1 MQLSEQLQVFLFPP
15 EPREPDSS
23 KEMKRTV
30 KKEQELTCF
39 AFPVATK
46 VVFPRNLLPRSSAS
60 CQLASRRDCPA
71 TPAAGGTE
79 RRGGGTRGI
88 WIRSLKAQP
97 EKQKRFTLKSWF
109 VSSLGVGFKHFFS
122 PPPAACV
129 GNSSRD
135 APALASPQPGEKFL
149 QFSTTPV
156 HFRSLPPAGQ
166 KAKLLPEVLV
176 IHASCTEFTPL
187 TRTCQ
192 PPSQ

>member
-1 MQLSEQLQVFLFPP
+1 MLFPLP
-15 EPREPDSS
+15 PRWFSLEIFSPGAVPPASSLPAGTARPHRPREG
-23 KEMKRTV
+23 
-30 KKEQELTCF
+30 
-39 AFPVATK
+39 
-46 VVFPRNLLPRSSAS
+46 RS
-60 CQLASRRDCPA
+60 
-71 TPAAGGTE
+71 GG
-79 RRGGGTRGI
+79 GGGTRGI